1 MPRPKKVVEEPTEN
15 VVEIVDNEN
24 DSLILKVM
32 DRDTKKVIKIDWN
45 KEKDW
50 KTKYL
55 HASGKEFN

>member
-1 MPRPKKVVEEPTEN
+1 MNRPKKVVEN
-15 VVEIVDNEN
+15 VEETIEVIGE
-24 DSLILKVM
+24 SLILKVM

>member
-1 MPRPKKVVEEPTEN
+1 MPRPKKVLETTEN
-15 VVEIVDNEN
+15 IVETIDNEN

-32 DRDTKKVIKIDWN
+32 DRDTKKVIKIDGN

-55 HASGKEFN
+55 HATGKEFN